1 MGTEYI
7 LNTIKVLLEQK
18 KRFEPNGVPY
28 RELCDA
34 ILEDVKMAINELC
47 SEGRITFRQDI
58 NKMPIFYVNER
69 PEVDA

>member
-7 LNTIKVLLEQK
+7 LNTIKVLLEKK

-28 RELCDA
+28 RELCDD
-34 ILEDVKMAINELC
+34 ILEDVKTAINELC
-47 SEGRITFRQDI
+47 SEGRITFMRDI